1 MQYDVFISY
10 ARKDYVDEQ
19 RNRIRGNVITRLI
32 DTFRSRNIKYWI
44 DEEGICAGDKFKE
57 VIDQNISE
65 SHILLFVSTHNS
77 NSSEW
82 VAREIAIASKYNK
95 KIIPFRCDF
104 SHFNESV
111 SGILNDLDFVNYKD
125 NPRRALD
132 ELVEDISQYVCTEN
146 DRKRREL
153 EKERYRLL
161 GETQREE
168 RLERLKSVRQKIQ
181 DKKTLECDI
190 DKSILE
196 QSRLLADLY
205 LKKNNVVSEIQH
217 LSQVESF
224 LSRCI
229 SNSTPEERRGKIYS
243 VGQYYDDGDKQGIVI
258 SVTNGGYNGV
268 IISLEEVQYSWA
280 ECNGAQ
286 YDSVAAYNE
295 DDGLENC
302 EKILNRYDRDD
313 YLAIRW
319 CSDLG
324 AGWYLPAINE
334 LMVIDTGLVEK
345 INTALKVLGYN
356 PLRANCNY
364 WSSSESPVD
373 SNCCMSKSVAWSLN
387 FYADECDISDK
398 HSRLLVRAFA
408 KF

>member
-1 MQYDVFISY
+1 
-10 ARKDYVDEQ
+10 
-19 RNRIRGNVITRLI
+19 
-32 DTFRSRNIKYWI
+32 
-44 DEEGICAGDKFKE
+44 
-57 VIDQNISE
+57 
-65 SHILLFVSTHNS
+65 
-77 NSSEW
+77 

-132 ELVEDISQYVCTEN
+132 ELVEDINQYVCTEN

-168 RLERLKSVRQKIQ
+168 RLERLQSVRQKIQ

-268 IISLEEVQYSWA
+268 IISLEEAQYSWA

-324 AGWYLPAINE
+324 AGWYLPLPA
-334 LMVIDTGLVEK
+334 T
-345 INTALKVLGYN
+345 Y
-356 PLRANCNY
+356 
-364 WSSSESPVD
+364 
-373 SNCCMSKSVAWSLN
+373 
-387 FYADECDISDK
+387 
-398 HSRLLVRAFA
+398 H
-408 KF
+408 